1 MKAIK
6 YFAFMMLAMT
16 FALGFSAC
24 SDDDDKDKDDEDVVN
39 TDGLV
44 GTWVEDDSDNPYIL
58 TFNSNHT
65 GSIEYEFND
74 ENYSRAYFG
83 ERQQFKWKATEKN
96 GDTCCEIL
104 TTSGDYI
111 LDDGTYKYTH
121 RQLYE
126 LRQPP
131 IHSPLIADTDIF
143 LTNYKGLK
151 QTLFVLSK

>member
-74 ENYSRAYFG
+74 ENDSRAYFG

-111 LDDGTYKYTH
+111 LDDGTYKYI
-121 RQLYE
+121 LIGNSMNFGN
-126 LRQPP
+126 LRF
-131 IHSPLIADTDIF
+131 TRR
-143 LTNYKGLK
+143 
-151 QTLFVLSK
+151 

>member
-24 SDDDDKDKDDEDVVN
+24 SDDDDKDDEDVVN
-39 TDGLV
+39 NDGLV

-58 TFNSNHT
+58 TFSSNHT
-65 GSIEYEFND
+65 GTIEFEVND

-83 ERQQFKWKATEKN
+83 ARQQFKWKTSEKN

-104 TTSGDYI
+104 TTGGDYI
-111 LDDGTYKYTH
+111 LDDGTYKYI
-121 RQLYE
+121 LIGNSMNFGN
-126 LRQPP
+126 LRF
-131 IHSPLIADTDIF
+131 SRR
-143 LTNYKGLK
+143 
-151 QTLFVLSK
+151 